1 MTVIK
6 TGRVFSDVEMSWKV
20 TLKSTM
26 IPWPRLNGCTNTR
39 GVDMPPKKFTYDKHE
54 YNFSEI
60 ISQLFDVEDLSMV
73 HEEWSSAK
81 EYELLDNVK
90 TDQLTVYHKHFY
102 DNVEKFDWYETY
114 NKFVKTVIA
123 EFFDEPMLYQKI
135 PTFRVH
141 QPDNLAV
148 AGYHRD
154 MDYNHS
160 EHEVNFFLPMTKAF
174 GSNTIWVESEMDK
187 RDFAPMEAD
196 NGEFYMWNGAILL
209 HGNKVNK
216 TGKSRV
222 SVDFRVLPESKYVES
237 DKKSVTYNVK
247 FSIGDYFER
256 M

>member
-1 MTVIK
+1 
-6 TGRVFSDVEMSWKV
+6 
-20 TLKSTM
+20 
-26 IPWPRLNGCTNTR
+26 
-39 GVDMPPKKFTYDKHE
+39 
-54 YNFSEI
+54 
-60 ISQLFDVEDLSMV
+60 
-73 HEEWSSAK
+73 
-81 EYELLDNVK
+81 
-90 TDQLTVYHKHFY
+90 
-102 DNVEKFDWYETY
+102 
-114 NKFVKTVIA
+114 
-123 EFFDEPMLYQKI
+123 
-135 PTFRVH
+135 
-141 QPDNLAV
+141 
-148 AGYHRD
+148 